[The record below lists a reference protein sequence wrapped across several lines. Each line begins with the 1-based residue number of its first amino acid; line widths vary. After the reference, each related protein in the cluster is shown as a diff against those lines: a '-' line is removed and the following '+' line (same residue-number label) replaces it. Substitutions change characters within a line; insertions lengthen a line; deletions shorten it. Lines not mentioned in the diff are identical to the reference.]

1 MTKSELRKE
10 YKKRRNNL
18 SIHDQAT
25 LNEQLFE
32 KLRLLDWENYTYI
45 HVYLTLERFN
55 EPDTTRLIKWLR
67 EFHPH
72 IQLVISKSDFTNGSM
87 QNYILNDQTELIENS
102 YGILEPTEG
111 DLVDELLIDL
121 VFVPLLVVDIE
132 GNRVGYG
139 KGFYDRFLSKCRTD
153 IKSYG
158 ISFFEPVQRISD
170 VEEWDRRLTHC
181 ITPLHIYSFQ

>member
-18 SIHDQAT
+18 SIQDQAT
-25 LNEQLFE
+25 LNDQLFE
-32 KLRLLDWENYTYI
+32 KLRMLDWEKYTYV
-45 HVYLTLERFN
+45 HVYLTLEKFN
-55 EPDTTRLIKWLR
+55 EPDTIRLIKWLR

-87 QNYILNDQTELIENS
+87 QNYILNDKTELIENA
-102 YGILEPTEG
+102 YGILEPVKGE
-111 DLVDELLIDL
+111 LVDEILIDL
-121 VFVPLLVVDIE
+121 AFVPLLVIDIK

-158 ISFFEPVQRISD
+158 LSFFEPVQRISD
-170 VEEWDRRLTHC
+170 VEKWDRRLTHC
-181 ITPLHIYSFQ
+181 ITPLNIYSFQ